1 VNPMME
7 THNTPTGSQS
17 DPIIDGIG
25 QLVTTIFGPDRS
37 TRART
42 AAILLCALMYVICCG
57 AAYQAANLQLM
68 RPFAPPLLLLTSLP
82 AYVVFYSLVRTGRT
96 KGLSDPALMLPQN
109 LFALI
114 AIAFAYTAIGP
125 HDRGIVLVL
134 IALVMVFGMYTHT
147 PKQSVAIGLLA
158 MLLLGVSMGVL
169 AHVDPD
175 YYPPELE
182 MLRFEL
188 LLGTVPSLIFCA
200 HQLTSWRNRLTIQR
214 RELRVALEDVQRM
227 ATRDVLTGL
236 FNRRFMQ
243 ERLEEAIKRFDR
255 YGERF
260 ALVLVDLDHF
270 KKINDQHGHKVGD
283 QALMAFAS
291 AAGLVLRDTDV
302 LARWGGEEFLF
313 VLPNTAAHKSLAA
326 LERLRQSL
334 EVATVSPDVPTL
346 RVRFSAGIAVHDTA
360 RTLSQTLERADHALY
375 EAKRRGRN
383 QDVVDLEGS
392 A

>member
-1 VNPMME
+1 MNPMTE
-7 THNTPTGSQS
+7 PDLSSHSSQG

-25 QLVTTIFGPDRS
+25 HMVTLVFGPDRA

-42 AAILLCALMYVICCG
+42 AAILLCALMYLICCG
-57 AAYQAANLQLM
+57 AAYQAANLHLM
-68 RPFAPPLLLLTSLP
+68 RDFAPPLLLLTSLP
-82 AYVVFYSLVRTGRT
+82 AYVVFYGLVRTGRT
-96 KGLSDPALMLPQN
+96 RGLSDPALMLPQN
-109 LFALI
+109 LFALL

-125 HDRGIVLVL
+125 QDRGIVLVL

-158 MLLLGVSMGVL
+158 MLLLGASMGVL
-169 AHVDPD
+169 AHTDPD

-188 LLGTVPSLIFCA
+188 LLGTIPSLIFCA
-200 HQLTSWRNRLTIQR
+200 HQLTTWRNRLSTQR
-214 RELRVALEDVQRM
+214 RELRVALEEVQRM

-243 ERLEEAIKRFDR
+243 GRLEECVKRFDR

-260 ALVLVDLDHF
+260 AVVLVDLDHF
-270 KKINDQHGHKVGD
+270 KKVNDQHGHKVGD

-313 VLPNTAAHKSLAA
+313 VLPNTTAHKSLAA
-326 LERLRQSL
+326 LERLRQAL
-334 EVATVSPDVPTL
+334 EQATVSPDVPGL

-360 RTLSQTLERADHALY
+360 RTLTQTLERADHALY
-375 EAKRRGRN
+375 QAKHDGRN
-383 QDVVDLEGS
+383 RDVVDLDAS